1 MKKLEKRITVRIPEK
16 YLEEID
22 NFLETGKYSSRS
34 EVIRHAIWE
43 YVKNYRKEGYEL

>member
-1 MKKLEKRITVRIPEK
+1 RITVRIPEDI
-16 YLEEID
+16 LEEID
-22 NFLETGKYSSRS
+22 NFLKTGKYSSRS